1 MAVYDN
7 LSGNGIQALSAGT
20 TSLDLYMLTLP
31 PNRTFGNAY
40 PNNYYHMGLL
50 RLGSYN
56 NWLPAFP
63 VDALNQ
69 HIEVPADV
77 NQVSWAMV
85 PNSAMR
91 LTENITSLSIPNWQ
105 KQPWDRNPT
114 VWVQEGEAAYAGGQA
129 LTQQWSYSVPAGRN
143 LYIATMQCVVQ
154 RQIAATSPGGCNAYI
169 AIGGT
174 RVIQAYDWGGAQGLI
189 DNAIGLGAAMIC
201 PAGTAIIAAISNP
214 DQGGSCVLS
223 TRASGFTFD
232 A

>member
-105 KQPWDRNPT
+105 KQPWDRNAT
-114 VWVQEGEAAYAGGQA
+114 MWGNMFLSFIAGGTA
-129 LTQQWSYSVPAGRN
+129 LTQAFTYTVPANRILRLSHLRALASRGQ
-143 LYIATMQCVVQ
+143 LATTPVVHVAQ
-154 RQIAATSPGGCNAYI
+154 LVVAGIEVVGVYAQSNTSGYQYEDDLAGGPI
-169 AIGGT
+169 E
-174 RVIQAYDWGGAQGLI
+174 
-189 DNAIGLGAAMIC
+189 C
-201 PAGTAIIAAISNP
+201 PAGTVITAQYQNQ
-214 DQGGSCVLS
+214 DVGGSWL
-223 TRASGFTFD
+223 TRFEAMGYTFD